1 MSIIFAFNSSLV
13 NSRISRAKALLQRE
27 NSEKLFQVGWY
38 ISEMLH
44 QVTPRIQS
52 DYFSKIKDY
61 LNKYF
66 ALVFNYI
73 LCVCFPVIK

>member
-1 MSIIFAFNSSLV
+1 M

-27 NSEKLFQVGWY
+27 NSEKFFQVGWY

-61 LNKYF
+61 LNK
-66 ALVFNYI
+66 AKL
-73 LCVCFPVIK
+73 